1 MNNETKNTTMQVQEL
16 VQAAL
21 FAALIIL
28 MASVPFLGFIPLGFM
43 RATTLHIP
51 VILGA
56 VLLGPKKGGFLG
68 FIFGMTSLIN
78 STMNPTVTSYVF
90 SPFYSLGEI
99 RGGFASILIC
109 FLPRILTGIV
119 PYYVYQAVRKRAK
132 KKKEAGNTALFLAG
146 ISGSM
151 TNTLLVMNMIYLF
164 FREDYAKVN
173 QMSADTLYG
182 FILSVIGINGVP
194 EAVVAAVLTVCIG
207 RVLLRLKRRQQ

>member
-1 MNNETKNTTMQVQEL
+1 M
-16 VQAAL
+16 QAAL

-56 VLLGPKKGGFLG
+56 VLLETEKRRISWIYLWYDKPDQQYDESDSDF
-68 FIFGMTSLIN
+68 F
-78 STMNPTVTSYVF
+78 
-90 SPFYSLGEI
+90 
-99 RGGFASILIC
+99 C
-109 FLPRILTGIV
+109 ILTILFFGRNSRRFCEHSDLFSAEDPDWDCPLLCV
-119 PYYVYQAVRKRAK
+119 SGWSRRGQRR
-132 KKKEAGNTALFLAG
+132 KKEAGNTALFLAG